1 MKLDGKVAVI
11 TGGAS
16 GMGAATARLFVEEG
30 ARVVIGDIQDEKGEA
45 VAAELGAS
53 GAYTHAD
60 VSAGEDL
67 QSLMRSAIDRFGGLD
82 VLFNNAGVA
91 LAEGE
96 IIDCT
101 EELFDRILA
110 TNLKSVWLG
119 MKYALPA
126 MVEAGGGSIVSTA
139 SIAGLRALR
148 HEAAYGASKAGII
161 QLTRVCA
168 IDYAERGIRANCI
181 CPGGI
186 LTPLIYDNPGR
197 GGRRDPEELATQLA
211 DLQPIPRAGQPTDIA
226 QAALWLASDD
236 SSFVTGQAI
245 VVDGGW
251 TASARTP
258 SRRRR

>member
-16 GMGAATARLFVEEG
+16 GMGAATSRLFVEEG
-30 ARVVIGDIQDEKGEA
+30 ARVVIADIQDDKGEA
-45 VAAELGAS
+45 IATELGEA
-53 GAYTHAD
+53 AVYVHAD

-67 QSLMRSAIDRFGGLD
+67 GNLMRTAVDRFDHLD

-91 LAEGE
+91 LAEGD
-96 IIDCT
+96 IIDCP
-101 EELFDRILA
+101 EDLFDRIIA
-110 TNLKSVWLG
+110 TNMKSVWLG

-126 MVEAGGGSIVSTA
+126 MIESGGGSIVSTA

-168 IDYAERGIRANCI
+168 VDFAERGIRANCI

-197 GGRRDPEELATQLA
+197 GGPRDPDELAALLA

-226 QAALWLASDD
+226 QAALWLASED

-258 SRRRR
+258 FRRRT